1 MKMTSK
7 FLIYP
12 VLIISGGLLVF
23 TLGCEKDDDD
33 DADVNDNE
41 NGNDDIVFD
50 IDYGSVTD
58 IDDNE
63 YKTIVIGGQEWM
75 AENLKVTKYNNGDE
89 ILSGLSD
96 QEWEDTTEGAY
107 TVYPPGDLEGIDSE
121 EEVVEAYGR
130 LYNWYAVDDSRDIC
144 PSGWHVP
151 SNYEWTQ
158 LREYLLDNYDAIS
171 SSNIG
176 NTLKSCRQDGSPL
189 GDDCDTRDHPRW
201 NGHGTHYG
209 TDDFGF
215 SALPGGGRGDDGNFQ
230 TIGFGGYWWSSTA
243 IGSDGAFITVL
254 LYESGDLT
262 VNGGDDRPAGFSVRC
277 IKD

>member
-12 VLIISGGLLVF
+12 GLIISGCLLVF
-23 TLGCEKDDDD
+23 ALGCEKDDED
-33 DADVNDNE
+33 DADINDNE

-75 AENLKVTKYNNGDE
+75 VENLKVTKYNNGDD

-96 QEWEDTTEGAY
+96 QEWEDTTDGTY
-107 TVYPPGDLEGIDSE
+107 TVYPHENIEGIDSE

-130 LYNWYAVDDSRDIC
+130 LYNWHAVDDSRDIC

-151 SNYEWTQ
+151 TNYEWTQ

-189 GDDCDTRDHPRW
+189 GGDCDTRDHPIW
-201 NGHGTHYG
+201 NGHGTYYG

-215 SALPGGGRGDDGNFQ
+215 SALPGGGRDDDGTYQ
-230 TIGFGGYWWSSTA
+230 GIGFGGFWWASTA
-243 IGSDGAFITVL
+243 VGSDAAFVTSL
-254 LYESGDLT
+254 LFDSGGLT
-262 VNGGDDRPAGFSVRC
+262 VDGGADRGAGFSVRC
-277 IKD
+277 IKE